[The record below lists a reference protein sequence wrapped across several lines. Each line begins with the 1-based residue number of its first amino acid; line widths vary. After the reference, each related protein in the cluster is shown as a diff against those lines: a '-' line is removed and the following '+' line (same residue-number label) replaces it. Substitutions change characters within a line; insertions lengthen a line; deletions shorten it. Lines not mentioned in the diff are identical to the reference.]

1 MRQEAHSG
9 SSCSPWWRHSLVWE
23 GTRPTHFP
31 WNINAIMIIILSE
44 HFGNGACGITSHHV
58 SSSAPSEG
66 YERCPLFRPCPRSKA
81 RWGLRWALV
90 AARSNPREYQ
100 LLSQQ
105 KCRQGTE
112 AASHCWN
119 FLNATA
125 WYCSLWKNYRRYC
138 MLCFSNR
145 LCFSDLFCITIDW
158 IALQHV
164 FLFIPTV
171 GSLWDM

>member
-31 WNINAIMIIILSE
+31 WNINAIMIIIVSE

-66 YERCPLFRPCPRSKA
+66 YERCPLLCTAIGCHHFRSPSPLPSLPTFQSPVR
-81 RWGLRWALV
+81 LALGV
-90 AARSNPREYQ
+90 GGSTLQSERVSTPEPT
-100 LLSQQ
+100 
-105 KCRQGTE
+105 KCRQWTE
-112 AASHCWN
+112 AASPASHCWN

-125 WYCSLWKNYRRYC
+125 WYCSLGKNYEDTVSY
-138 MLCFSNR
+138 
-145 LCFSDLFCITIDW
+145 
-158 IALQHV
+158 V
-164 FLFIPTV
+164 FLIVYVFLIFSV
-171 GSLWDM
+171 